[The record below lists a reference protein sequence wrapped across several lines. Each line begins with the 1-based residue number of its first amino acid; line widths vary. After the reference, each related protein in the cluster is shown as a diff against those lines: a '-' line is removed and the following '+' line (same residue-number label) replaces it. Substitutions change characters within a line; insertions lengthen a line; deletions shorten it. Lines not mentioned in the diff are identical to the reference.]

1 MASTTAT
8 AIRKIETILRGKLK
22 KEIQLEVI
30 KVPDFGVTKHLKEN
44 LERVRLAPDGNRKL
58 SIDYLSLRGAQTERV
73 IWPMMLYF
81 WGNKWTLGA
90 WCELREDFRSFR
102 IDLIGRIEETGKFYQ
117 VEPGRDLAAYLEY
130 QSFRDW

>member
-1 MASTTAT
+1 MFTGEELKALALGAQMVLTWSDEKMASTTVT
-8 AIRKIETILRGKLK
+8 AIRKTQTILPDKLK

-30 KVPDFGVTKHLKEN
+30 KVLDFDVTKHLKEN

-81 WGNKWTLGA
+81 WGNKWTFGA
-90 WCELREDFRSFR
+90 WCELR
-102 IDLIGRIEETGKFYQ
+102 
-117 VEPGRDLAAYLEY
+117 
-130 QSFRDW
+130 